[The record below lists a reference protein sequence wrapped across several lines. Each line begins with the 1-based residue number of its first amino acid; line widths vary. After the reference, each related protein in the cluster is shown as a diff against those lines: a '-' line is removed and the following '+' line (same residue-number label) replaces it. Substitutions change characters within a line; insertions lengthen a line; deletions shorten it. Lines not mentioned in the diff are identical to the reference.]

1 MFTLFIT
8 FLHCII
14 DGGHESGILNSLD
27 MDAAEDMDRVSSDSV
42 SSDSVSSDSVSSDS
56 VTISVLPLAQ
66 GLGGLN
72 KGVESLLVFASGDVI

>member
-27 MDAAEDMDRVSSDSV
+27 IDAAEDMDR
-42 SSDSVSSDSVSSDS
+42 VSSDS

-72 KGVESLLVFASGDVI
+72 KGLLVFASGDVI